1 MWEWFL
7 IIGALATPMPEV
19 ANLSHGY
26 YKPYFYWM
34 FPILVANEEG
44 IFEEEGVSLRIHD
57 IVSGGQP
64 EDKANWYKDA
74 LDAGSRD
81 FYFCCAWQ
89 GVYSTCATGR
99 GRIGAGLRS
108 TLIKTFAI
116 YSKPDSGFE
125 NVLDIAKRGTSIAVN
140 KNADAHYVTLKN
152 LSEFISEDRIKFAHL
167 GGVEKCF
174 KALINDEVE
183 VATLAGPYAEAAE
196 AIGYRRLLPLSRTEP
211 TFVVLEEH
219 VNEKVAKSFF
229 KSLNGAVE
237 LINGGREKYRQ
248 RYLREFSDV
257 IDKYLPEISGD
268 KKSIL
273 SKVRLPVWAPVEP
286 VTRNE
291 FNEIQSFLVEKGLS
305 VEGRNFDST
314 VESVINATSS

>member
-1 MWEWFL
+1 MSQK
-7 IIGALATPMPEV
+7 AV
-19 ANLSHGY
+19 LSHGY

-34 FPILVANEEG
+34 FPIVVASEKG
-44 IFEEEGVSLRIHD
+44 IFEEEGVDLKIND

-74 LDAGSRD
+74 LDAGTRD

-125 NVLDIAKRGTSIAVN
+125 NVLDIAKREAPIAVN

-152 LSEFISEDRIKFAHL
+152 LTEFIPENQIKFAHL

-196 AIGYRRLLPLSRTEP
+196 AMGYRRLLPLSRTEP

-219 VNEKVAKSFF
+219 VGESTAKSFF
-229 KSLNGAVE
+229 NALNKAID
-237 LINGGREKYRQ
+237 LINGNREEYRI
-248 RYLREFSDV
+248 RYLREFREV
-257 IDKYLPEISGD
+257 VEKYLPEISENID
-268 KKSIL
+268 SIL
-273 SKVRLPVWAPVEP
+273 PKVRLPAWAAVEP

-314 VESVINATSS
+314 VESVINVGAS

>member
-1 MWEWFL
+1 MSQKGSL
-7 IIGALATPMPEV
+7 
-19 ANLSHGY
+19 NHGY

-34 FPILVANEEG
+34 FPIVVANEDG
-44 IFEEEGVSLRIHD
+44 LFEQEGVHLKISD

-64 EDKANWYKDA
+64 EDKANWYKNA
-74 LDAGSRD
+74 LDAGQRD

-116 YSKPDSGFE
+116 YSKPDAGFE
-125 NVLDIAKRGTSIAVN
+125 NVLDIAKRGSAIAVN

-152 LSEFISEDRIKFAHL
+152 LSEFIPEDQIKFAHL

-219 VNEKVAKSFF
+219 VSEAVARSFF
-229 KSLNGAVE
+229 KAINGAVD
-237 LINGGREKYRQ
+237 LINGDREKYRQ
-248 RYLREFSDV
+248 RYLREFREV
-257 IDKYLPEISGD
+257 VENYLPEISNSID
-268 KKSIL
+268 SIL
-273 SKVRLPVWAPVEP
+273 PRVRLPAWAPVEA

-305 VEGRNFDST
+305 VEGRNFDSI
-314 VESVINATSS
+314 VESVAEIGAS

>member
-1 MWEWFL
+1 MSQK
-7 IIGALATPMPEV
+7 V
-19 ANLSHGY
+19 SLSHGY

-34 FPILVANEEG
+34 FPIVVANEEKL
-44 IFEEEGVSLRIHD
+44 FEAEGVDMQISD

-64 EDKANWYKDA
+64 EDKAGWYKNA
-74 LDAGSRD
+74 LDSGTRD

-89 GVYSTCATGR
+89 GVYSTCSTGR

-108 TLIKTFAI
+108 TLIKTFGI

-125 NVLDIAKRGTSIAVN
+125 NVLDIPRRNAKIAVN

-152 LSEFISEDRIKFAHL
+152 LTEFVPESEIKFAHL
-167 GGVEKCF
+167 GGIEKCF

-196 AIGYRRLLPLSRTEP
+196 AIGFRRLLPLSRTEP

-219 VNEKVAKSFF
+219 IDEATAKSFF
-229 KSLNGAVE
+229 KAINGAID
-237 LINGGREKYRQ
+237 LINGDREKYRQ
-248 RYLREFSDV
+248 RYLKEFSDV
-257 IDKYLPEISGD
+257 VEKHLPEISGRLD
-268 KKSIL
+268 SIL
-273 SKVRLPVWAPVEP
+273 PKIRLPAWAPAEA

-291 FNEIQSFLVEKGLS
+291 FDQIQTFLVEKGLS
-305 VEGRNFDST
+305 VGGRNYDST
-314 VESVINATSS
+314 VESIVSP